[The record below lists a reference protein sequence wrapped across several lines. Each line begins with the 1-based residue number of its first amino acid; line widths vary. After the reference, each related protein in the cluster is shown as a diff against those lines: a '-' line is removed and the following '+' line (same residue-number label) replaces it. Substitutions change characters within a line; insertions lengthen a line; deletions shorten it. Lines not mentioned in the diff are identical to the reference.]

1 MPKVLAYGVIDE
13 EGRAVLAER
22 DNMEIVTVNGD
33 DPAGFSREVVDADA
47 LILRYHPFGR
57 TDIERAEK
65 LKVCARYGVGYDN
78 IDMEAATE
86 HGLPVAVVGE
96 ANSVAVAEHTFY
108 LMLTAAKQGIAFDQA
123 MRKDD
128 WGLRAR
134 IPAVELWRK
143 TILIVG
149 FGRIGTRV
157 AARSA
162 AFEMNVMVYDP
173 LLPAET
179 IRNAGFTPVDNLG
192 DALADA
198 DYVTLHAPLGPTTR
212 HMINAD
218 ALARMKP
225 EAVLVNTARGGLID
239 EAALI
244 ESLGRGHLHGAGLDV
259 FEVEPAVAGNPLFE
273 IPNTVLT
280 PHIAGLS
287 RECAARMSIVSAQ
300 NALDGIDGRLK
311 SELIVNP
318 EVLSAAHQ

>member
-1 MPKVLAYGVIDE
+1 MAKVLAYGEIDPD
-13 EGRAVLAER
+13 GRAVLAAR
-22 DNMEIVTVNGD
+22 GGIEIVTVQGD
-33 DPAGFSREVVDADA
+33 DPAGFSQEIVDADA

-57 TDIERAEK
+57 ADLERAEK

-86 HGLPVAVVGE
+86 HGIPVAVVGE

-108 LMLTAAKQGIAFDQA
+108 LMLTAAKQGIRFDQA
-123 MRKDD
+123 MRKED
-128 WGLRAR
+128 WSFRTQ
-134 IPAVELWRK
+134 IPAIELWRK

-157 AARSA
+157 AARAA
-162 AFEMNVMVYDP
+162 AFDMDVRVYDP

-179 IRNAGFTPVDNLG
+179 IRGAGFTPVDDLDG
-192 DALADA
+192 ALADA
-198 DYVTLHAPLGPTTR
+198 DYVTLHAPLTPVTR
-212 HMINAD
+212 HMIDAD

-225 EAVLVNTARGGLID
+225 EAVLVNTARGGLVD

-259 FEVEPAVAGNPLFE
+259 FENEPAIAGNPLLE
-273 IPNTVLT
+273 MPNTVLT
-280 PHIAGLS
+280 PHIAGLT

-300 NALDGIDGRLK
+300 NALDGIDGQLE

-318 EVLSAAHQ
+318 EVLSVTR